1 MTTVRLCLSETVAG
15 PAHLEVVVL
24 LIARCRAPVLTRRQ
38 PPRCRPSHGSPAPI
52 RASPVASPFP
62 ANPRY
67 PSFTLALSLSLLR
80 ELARSARCRPPLDPT
95 DTVTSP
101 PSTPQS
107 TGRRRRPPH
116 PRFPYPTAA
125 ADPPHPA
132 HRLIKK
138 ISIKQLFKCY
148 CLIKKYYCYYL
159 NKFEHI

>member
-1 MTTVRLCLSETVAG
+1 MLKKIVEPTSIPL
-15 PAHLEVVVL
+15 HLD
-24 LIARCRAPVLTRRQ
+24 
-38 PPRCRPSHGSPAPI
+38 
-52 RASPVASPFP
+52 
-62 ANPRY
+62 RY
-67 PSFTLALSLSLLR
+67 P
-80 ELARSARCRPPLDPT
+80 
-95 DTVTSP
+95 TSP
-101 PSTPQS
+101 DPVPLGAEHPPSPPAAAAD
-107 TGRRRRPPH
+107 PPH